1 MEKGLKIDPSSSEL
15 LSKLAQYYFEENDYF
30 KAFEL
35 YKQAIKV
42 DLNSPLAWE
51 LLGKLTLDED
61 VKL

>member
-1 MEKGLKIDPSSSEL
+1 LEKGLKIDPSSSEL

-42 DLNSPLAWE
+42 MLNY
-51 LLGKLTLDED
+51 K
-61 VKL
+61 VM